1 MQHFVISFNQLKSK
15 VHLLDKKWKL
25 ASIML
30 FYAAVYFP
38 WFVYLENRILSPR
51 RYIWVHMQIDDYIPF
66 CEYFIIPYFIWFVY
80 VFSVLV
86 TCLFT
91 DEKEYLHNCAFLFT
105 GMTIFLIISTVFPNA
120 HRLRPQEF
128 TNPNFF
134 TGLVSHL
141 YGMDTASNLF
151 PSIHVYNSIG
161 AHLAVTHNEVLRQKK
176 WLRYGSFIICVSM
189 IMSTVFLKQH
199 SVFDVLTAFAMAFIL
214 YPLVYKVDY
223 AALHERRRVRRQVRE
238 QESNI

>member
-1 MQHFVISFNQLKSK
+1 MQQLIIFIRQNIS
-15 VHLLDKKWKL
+15 KKWRI

-30 FYAAVYFP
+30 AYAAIYFP
-38 WFVYLENRILSPR
+38 WFVYLENRVLSPR
-51 RYIWVHMQIDDYIPF
+51 RYTWIHMQVDNYIPF

-80 VFSVLV
+80 VFTVLI

-105 GMTIFLIISTVFPNA
+105 GMTIFLIVSTVFPNA
-120 HRLRPQEF
+120 QRLRPQEF
-128 TNPNFF
+128 ANPNFF
-134 TGLVSHL
+134 TGLVSRL
-141 YGMDTASNLF
+141 YGIDTASNLF

-161 AHLAVTHNEVLRQKK
+161 AHLAVTHNEVLNKKK
-176 WLRYGSFIICVSM
+176 WLRYGSFVICVS
-189 IMSTVFLKQH
+189 IILSTVFLKQH

-223 AALHERRRVRRQVRE
+223 ASLRERRRARRQVHE
-238 QESNI
+238 QESHS